1 MTTSGVTR
9 QSVYERLAGFSQRRR
24 WTALLVWVAIL
35 VGVQLAAEAAGTAY
49 RNDFSLPGTESQ
61 DATDLLDEHGSP
73 LAGDTM
79 EIVLHDT
86 DGLRRPQ
93 VRQRVDA
100 MLPRIAPLPKVAQ
113 VESPYRDEEAIS
125 REGTIGYATVVLTV
139 KAEEMTRSEV
149 QRIYDAATTAEGGGL
164 RVELGGEAARLL
176 AQEENYLAEGVGVL
190 AALVILVL
198 MFGTIIAAS
207 LPVITAIFA
216 VGSAVGIMVLL
227 SHALAIADF
236 TPFVMALVGLGV
248 GIDYALL
255 IFSRYRGELVTGHS
269 PAEAARVALDA
280 AGRTVSLSGSIVI
293 VALLG
298 LYALGIGGLQGMALS
313 VALTVLVTMVAS
325 LTLLPAL
332 LGLFGHRFQRQV
344 TARAARRESQG
355 RPPAGAAWR
364 RWGATVQRRPLAA
377 LLVAVI
383 ALGALS
389 LPVLGMRLG
398 FADAGNDPSS
408 TTSRQAYDLLS
419 RGFGPGFNGPLVIV
433 ASASASAADGGR
445 GGAERAG
452 QAATRALNR
461 MPDVASATA
470 PIPTRDGKAA
480 TVLAFPTSS
489 PQDEATSDLVHRL
502 RDEVLPR
509 LERETGA
516 RYLVGG
522 ATAAAED
529 FASVVS
535 GRILLFVGI
544 VVGVSML
551 LLMTVFRSL
560 LIPLKAALLNLL
572 SIGAA
577 LGAMILVFQ
586 EGLFGIEEGPVEP
599 WIPVMIFAIIFGLS
613 MDYEIFLVSRIH
625 EEWTRTR
632 EHSLAVREGLG
643 HTGSL
648 ITAAGA
654 IMIAV
659 FGSFMLSPERV
670 LQEIGFGMAVAIFV
684 DAVIIR
690 CLIVPAAMALMGRA
704 AWWFPQW
711 LGRLLPKVR
720 LERR

>member
-1 MTTSGVTR
+1 MTTSGATR

-24 WTALLVWVAIL
+24 WTALLLWVAVL
-35 VGVQLAAEAAGTAY
+35 VGVQVAAGAAGAAY

-61 DATDLLDEHGSP
+61 DATDLLLEHGSP
-73 LAGDTM
+73 LAGDTV
-79 EIVLHDT
+79 EIVLHDAG
-86 DGLRRPQ
+86 GLRRPA
-93 VRQRVDA
+93 VRGRVEEMVPKVA
-100 MLPRIAPLPKVAQ
+100 RQPKVAQ
-113 VESPYRDEEAIS
+113 VESPYHAEEAIS
-125 REGTIGYATVVLTV
+125 RDGTIGYATVVLTV
-139 KAEEMTRSEV
+139 KAEEMTRSQV
-149 QRIYDAATTAEGGGL
+149 QRIYDAAVTARGGGL

-176 AQEENYLAEGVGVL
+176 GEEENYLAEGVGVL
-190 AALVILVL
+190 AALVILVF
-198 MFGTIIAAS
+198 MFGTIVAAS

-216 VGSAVGIMVLL
+216 VGSAVGIMMLL
-227 SHALAIADF
+227 SHGLSIADF

-255 IFSRYRGELVTGHS
+255 IFSRYRSELVTGHA
-269 PAEAARVALDA
+269 PADAARVALDA

-298 LYALGIGGLQGMALS
+298 LYALGIAGLQGMALS
-313 VALTVLVTMVAS
+313 VALTVLVTMVAA

-344 TARAARRESQG
+344 TARAARREERG

-364 RWGATVQRRPLAA
+364 RWGAAVQRRPLAA
-377 LLVAVI
+377 LLVAVA
-383 ALGALS
+383 ALAALS

-398 FADAGNDPSS
+398 FADAGNDPSD

-419 RGFGPGFNGPLVIV
+419 RGFGPGFNGPLVV
-433 ASASASAADGGR
+433 VADGGR
-445 GGAERAG
+445 EGADQAAR
-452 QAATRALNR
+452 AATRVLNR
-461 MPDVASATA
+461 TQDVASATA
-470 PIPTRDGKAA
+470 PITTRDGKVA
-480 TVLAFPTSS
+480 TVLAFPGSS
-489 PQDEATSDLVHRL
+489 PQAESTSDLVNRL
-502 RDEVLPR
+502 RDDVLPD

-522 ATAAAED
+522 ATAGAED

-535 GRILLFVGI
+535 SRILLFVGI

-551 LLMTVFRSL
+551 LIMTVFRSL

-586 EGLFGIEEGPVEP
+586 DGNLGIEAGPVEP

-625 EEWTRTR
+625 EEWTRTG
-632 EHSLAVREGLG
+632 EHAFAVREGLG

-659 FGSFMLSPERV
+659 FGSFLLSPERV

-690 CLIVPAAMALMGRA
+690 CVIVPAAMQLMGRG
-704 AWWFPQW
+704 AWWFPRW
-711 LGRLLPKVR
+711 LGGLLPRVR